1 MRLHHIVKS
10 GHNVSFISQIK
21 FPPDEKA
28 LLAIRVRSSAISA
41 LGSYGCFEG
50 IELKKEKQ
58 EIPSHY
64 IFKSEHNIS
73 FILQIKFPPEIPGK
87 TSSRWELL
95 DWHYYKNYL

>member
-1 MRLHHIVKS
+1 MHLHHIVKS

-28 LLAIRVRSSAISA
+28 FLAIRVRSSAISA

-50 IELKKEKQ
+50 IELKKGKQ

-87 TSSRWELL
+87 TSSWWELL
-95 DWHYYKNYL
+95 DW